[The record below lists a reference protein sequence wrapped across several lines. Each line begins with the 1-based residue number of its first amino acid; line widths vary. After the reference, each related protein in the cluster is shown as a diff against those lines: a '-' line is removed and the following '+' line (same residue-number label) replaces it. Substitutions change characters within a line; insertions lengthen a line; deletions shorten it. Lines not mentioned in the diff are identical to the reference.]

1 MPNHKFII
9 LDWGDTICDTT
20 NTYNKICSQIST
32 IFAKYGIDIT
42 PEDYVCLSFKVRN
55 DLRRKFKGNIRRHSP
70 GFHEKQIARETGKII
85 TEKEA
90 QKIDAEILDLFLSN
104 LTARN
109 GAETFLQEMKKA
121 NKKIVLVSN
130 SSKNRLYAEINAL
143 GFMKYFD
150 RIICSEECG
159 YEKSD
164 LMPYLIALEE
174 AIRNKWIDSIHEVL
188 VIGDREEEDGC
199 VRRLGIEVYIIN
211 KNTPDPF
218 AELRTKI

>member
-1 MPNHKFII
+1 
-9 LDWGDTICDTT
+9 
-20 NTYNKICSQIST
+20 
-32 IFAKYGIDIT
+32 
-42 PEDYVCLSFKVRN
+42 
-55 DLRRKFKGNIRRHSP
+55 
-70 GFHEKQIARETGKII
+70 
-85 TEKEA
+85 
-90 QKIDAEILDLFLSN
+90 
-104 LTARN
+104 
-109 GAETFLQEMKKA
+109 MKKA